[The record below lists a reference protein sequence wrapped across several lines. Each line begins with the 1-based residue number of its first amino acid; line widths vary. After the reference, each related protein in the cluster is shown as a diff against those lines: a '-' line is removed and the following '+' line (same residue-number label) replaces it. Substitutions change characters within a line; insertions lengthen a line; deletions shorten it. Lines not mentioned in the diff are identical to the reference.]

1 MAAYGEHRRALG
13 GAGRLADLRLAIV
26 AHGLAAAACG
36 GSGRAL
42 GCLRGA
48 VVMMVVVRRGA
59 SRLHAW
65 VIHQTVSTNDRRL

>member
-26 AHGLAAAACG
+26 TDGLAAATGG
-36 GSGRAL
+36 GSGRAFRR
-42 GCLRGA
+42 LRRA